1 MPILNSYSR
10 VNPELNAKPIRIAIN
25 GFGRIGRGVLR
36 AIFESQ
42 RESQFQVV
50 AINDCRHGCV
60 GAELVA
66 HGIQY
71 DSTHGRFPLQVSAGE
86 SSIVIGQ
93 QEILLLDEA
102 EPANLPWADLTIDL
116 VIESTGKLNRYA
128 QAQGHLSAGAKKVLI
143 SAPAKDHADATVV
156 YGVNHQSLKVD
167 DRIVSN
173 ASCTTNCLV
182 PVLELLDRNFGIEQ
196 CFVTTVHAATN
207 DQSLVDGYHR
217 DPRRGRAVAGSMIP
231 TSTGA
236 SVGVASVLPALA
248 GKIEGLSVRVPT
260 QNVSLAD
267 LTINLSADTTSEQV
281 NLILKGA
288 ADGEYQRILNF
299 EAAPLVSVDYN
310 HNPYSSNVDAAL
322 TKMLGARSL
331 KLGLWYDNEWGF
343 SNRLLDTAAAM
354 IKD

>member
-1 MPILNSYSR
+1 M
-10 VNPELNAKPIRIAIN
+10 EKKPIRIAIN

-36 AIFESQ
+36 AIFENQ
-42 RESQFQVV
+42 RDQQFHVV

-60 GAELVA
+60 DAELVA
-66 HGIQY
+66 HGIQF
-71 DSTHGRFPLQVSAGE
+71 DSTHGRFPLTVVAGE
-86 SSIVIGQ
+86 SAISIAG
-93 QEILLLDEA
+93 QEIRLLDQEA
-102 EPANLPWADLTIDL
+102 PELLPWAKLDIDL

-128 QAQGHLSAGAKKVLI
+128 QAEGHIKAGARKVLI
-143 SAPAKDHADATVV
+143 SAPAKDRADATIVF
-156 YGVNHQSLKVD
+156 GVNHQTLSAA

-182 PVLELLDRNFGIEQ
+182 PVLALLNKNFGIEQ
-196 CFVTTVHAATN
+196 CFVTTVHATTN

-236 SVGVASVLPALA
+236 SAGVASVLPELS

-267 LTINLSADTTSEQV
+267 LTINLASDTTVAQVNNVLEKAADTDYKS
-281 NLILKGA
+281 I
-288 ADGEYQRILNF
+288 INF
-299 EAAPLVSVDYN
+299 ETAPLVSVDYN
-310 HNPYSSNVDAAL
+310 HNPYSSNVDASL
-322 TKMLGARSL
+322 TAMLGPRAL

-343 SNRLLDTAAAM
+343 SNRLLDTAAEM

>member
-1 MPILNSYSR
+1 M
-10 VNPELNAKPIRIAIN
+10 ETKPIRIAIN

-36 AIFESQ
+36 AIFETQ

-60 GAELVA
+60 DAALVA

-71 DSTHGRFPLQVSAGE
+71 DSTHGRFPVDVFAGE
-86 SSIVIGQ
+86 SSITIAGQ
-93 QEILLLDEA
+93 NILLLDQA
-102 EPANLPWADLTIDL
+102 EPLELPWDELAIDI
-116 VIESTGKLNRYA
+116 VIESTGKLSRYA
-128 QAQGHLSAGAKKVLI
+128 QAEAHLKAGAKKVLI

-156 YGVNHQSLKVD
+156 YGVNHDSLRSA

-182 PVLELLDRNFGIEQ
+182 PVLDLLNRKFGIEQ

-217 DPRRGRAVAGSMIP
+217 DPRRGRAVAGAMIP

-236 SVGVASVLPALA
+236 SVGVASVLPELA
-248 GKIEGLSVRVPT
+248 GKLEGLSVRVPT

-267 LTINLSADTTSEQV
+267 LTINLASETSATEV
-281 NLILKGA
+281 NELLQA
-288 ADGEYQRILNF
+288 AANAEFRGILNF
-299 EAAPLVSVDYN
+299 ETAPLVSVDYN
-310 HNPYSSNVDAAL
+310 HNAYSSNVDAAL
-322 TKMLGARSL
+322 TTMLGAKAL

-343 SNRLLDTAAAM
+343 SNRLLDTAAEM
-354 IKD
+354 SKD

>member
-1 MPILNSYSR
+1 MDR
-10 VNPELNAKPIRIAIN
+10 KPIRIAIN

-36 AIFESQ
+36 AIFETQ
-42 RESQFQVV
+42 RDAQFQVV

-60 GAELVA
+60 DAELVA

-71 DSTHGRFPLQVSAGE
+71 DSTHGRFPLQVSAQE
-86 SSIVIGQ
+86 AAIAIGAQ
-93 QEILLLDEA
+93 TIALLDKA
-102 EPANLPWADLTIDL
+102 EPSELPWAELGVDL
-116 VIESTGKLNRYA
+116 VIESTGKLNRYE

-143 SAPAKDHADATVV
+143 SAPAKDRADATIV
-156 YGVNHQSLKVD
+156 YGVNHQSLSD
-167 DRIVSN
+167 GDRIVSN

-182 PVLELLDRNFGIEQ
+182 PVLDVLDRQLGIEQ

-236 SVGVASVLPALA
+236 SVGVASVLPTLL

-267 LTINLSADTTSEQV
+267 LTINLSTDTSVSSV
-281 NLILKGA
+281 NQMLQEAANGRYKG
-288 ADGEYQRILNF
+288 ILNF

-310 HNPYSSNVDAAL
+310 HNAYSSNVDAGL
-322 TKMLGARSL
+322 TAMLGSRSL

-343 SNRLLDTAAAM
+343 SNRLLDTAAEM

>member
-1 MPILNSYSR
+1 MPISKSFLRIKS
-10 VNPELNAKPIRIAIN
+10 ELKAKPIRIAIN

-42 RESQFQVV
+42 RDSQFQVV

-60 GAELVA
+60 DAQLVA

-71 DSTHGRFPLQVSAGE
+71 DSTHGRFPLQVFAGD
-86 SSIVIGQ
+86 SSITIGE
-93 QEILLLDEA
+93 QEILLLDSA
-102 EPANLPWADLTIDL
+102 EPCDLPWKELKIDL
-116 VIESTGKLNRYA
+116 VIESTGKLNRYS
-128 QAQGHLSAGAKKVLI
+128 QAEGHLSAGAQKVLI
-143 SAPAKDHADATVV
+143 TAPAKDHVDATVV
-156 YGVNHQSLKVD
+156 YGVNHQDLTDD
-167 DRIVSN
+167 DRVVSN

-182 PVLELLDRNFGIEQ
+182 PVLEILNRHFGIEQ
-196 CFVTTVHAATN
+196 CFVTTIHAATN

-217 DPRRGRAVAGSMIP
+217 DARRGRAVAGSMIP

-236 SVGVASVLPALA
+236 SVGVASVLPELA

-267 LTINLSADTTSEQV
+267 LTINLSTDATSQQV
-281 NLILKGA
+281 NQLLKAA
-288 ADGEYQRILNF
+288 ADAEYKAILNF
-299 EAAPLVSVDYN
+299 ETAPLVSVDYN
-310 HNPYSSNVDAAL
+310 HNAYSSNVDAGL
-322 TKMLGARSL
+322 TTMLGNRSL

>member
-1 MPILNSYSR
+1 LKN
-10 VNPELNAKPIRIAIN
+10 KPIRIAIN

-42 RESQFQVV
+42 RDSQFQVV

-71 DSTHGRFPLQVSAGE
+71 DSTHGRFPLEVSASE
-86 SSIVIGQ
+86 SSITIAE

-102 EPANLPWADLTIDL
+102 EPADLPWAELKIDL
-116 VIESTGKLNRYA
+116 VIESTGKLNRYT
-128 QAQGHLSAGAKKVLI
+128 QAEGHLKAGAKKVLI
-143 SAPAKDHADATVV
+143 SAPAKDHVDATIVF
-156 YGVNHQSLKVD
+156 GANQQTLKDD

-182 PVLELLDRNFGIEQ
+182 PVLQVLNRHFGIEQ

-236 SVGVASVLPALA
+236 SAGVASVLPEFA
-248 GKIEGLSVRVPT
+248 GKIEGLSIRVPT

-267 LTINLSADTTSEQV
+267 LTINLSSDTTSAQV
-281 NLILKGA
+281 NRVLQDA
-288 ADGEYQRILNF
+288 ASGEYRGILNF
-299 EAAPLVSVDYN
+299 ETAPLVSVDYN
-310 HNPYSSNVDAAL
+310 HNAYSSNVDAAL
-322 TKMLGARSL
+322 TNMLGARSL